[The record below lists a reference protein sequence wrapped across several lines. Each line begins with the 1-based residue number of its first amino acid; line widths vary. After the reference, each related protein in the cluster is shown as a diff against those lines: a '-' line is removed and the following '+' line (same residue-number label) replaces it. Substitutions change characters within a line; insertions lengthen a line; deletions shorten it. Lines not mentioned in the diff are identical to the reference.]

1 MTESQR
7 RWARFRKNRLA
18 VGALGV
24 LVLVHVVALL
34 APLFAPFNP
43 EQINLLQRFAPMSPE
58 HLLGTDENGRDVLSR
73 LMHGGRVSLGVGF
86 ASVLAAMTIGI
97 ALGGIAGYFGGTIDA
112 LIMRVADGMLS
123 IPLFFFMLTALA
135 LFGSTLPNLIAAIA
149 LTSWMAV
156 ARVVRSE
163 VLSCKALEYVEA
175 AHAVGANHLRILW
188 RHILPQALPS
198 VIVAATLGVAYA
210 ILTESA
216 LSYLGLGVRPPTP
229 SWGNMLSGA
238 RSYLWTA
245 PHLAMFPGLL
255 ILLTVLA
262 YNSLGDGLRDAL
274 SS

>member
-1 MTESQR
+1 MVS
-7 RWARFRKNRLA
+7 L
-18 VGALGV
+18 
-24 LVLVHVVALL
+24 LVLFMVHGVALL
-34 APLFAPFNP
+34 APWVAPHSP
-43 EQINLLQRFAPMSPE
+43 EQINLLQRFAPGSVT

-73 LMHGGRVSLGVGF
+73 LLYGGRVSLGVGF
-86 ASVLAAMTIGI
+86 VSVLVAITIGTV
-97 ALGGIAGYFGGTIDA
+97 LGGAAGYCGGTLDA
-112 LIMRVADGMLS
+112 LIMRLADGMLS

-135 LFGSTLPNLIAAIA
+135 LLGSSLPNLIVAIA

-156 ARVVRSE
+156 ARVVRGE
-163 VLSCKALEYVEA
+163 VLGCKTLEYVEA
-175 AHAVGANHLRILW
+175 AHAVGASHVRIFW
-188 RHILPQALPS
+188 GHILPQTVPA